1 MKEMYDPFKIDYGS
15 TSSKSV
21 PYDPFIHSSAELSG
35 SLVASGGASSG
46 TSGGAASRAY
56 DAASSGA
63 YAGSSSRAYEAAPSG
78 AYAGAS
84 SRAYAG
90 ASGDKSSPSESSI
103 TTLIKQKFKDRD
115 HMTCIDW
122 LQEKCH
128 ESRCLFDHKYAYK
141 FKSTICIGW
150 KNKNCPYESI
160 KCRFAHGPSDPH
172 ASEEIK
178 MDNIYNRIDR
188 ASKTVQRR
196 SRSRSRERDGK
207 Y

>member
-15 TSSKSV
+15 TFIRSV
-21 PYDPFIHSSAELSG
+21 PYDPLIHSSVELSG
-35 SLVASGGASSG
+35 PVGASSG
-46 TSGGAASRAY
+46 AYGG
-56 DAASSGA
+56 ASSGA
-63 YAGSSSRAYEAAPSG
+63 YAGASSRAYDAAPSG

-128 ESRCLFDHKYAYK
+128 DSRCLFDHKYAYK

-196 SRSRSRERDGK
+196 SRSRSRERYGR